1 MSLRR
6 RFLLLSVILLQLGIL
21 LLHAQ
26 ADPNATAMQGGVI
39 RGWVMDSDS
48 GEPLAGAN
56 LIIDGTRLGAAA
68 GLDGGYRITDVPPGT
83 YRLNVKMIGYRVKII
98 RQIHV
103 ASDSITTVV
112 ITLEPQPID
121 LETVTVIR
129 RRDKEMHEQ
138 VETSV
143 SRLRIGEVESL
154 VGAGSDLFRAIQLMP
169 GVVARSDLSSQ
180 FYVRGGTPD
189 QNLIIVDNVPVFN
202 PYRLKMFG
210 GPVSMFNPDNVESV
224 ELLPGGF
231 PAEYGDKLSA
241 VLVVHNK
248 EGDRFDNHYSAGA
261 SLIDMKVFGEG
272 PLPSVGE
279 EGSWLFSARRT
290 YYDLLL
296 NKLEDIPRGT
306 VFPFFQDYQGKIAYD
321 LSPTQKLRIN
331 FTNST
336 EGLELKDLEPEGE
349 DDFISE
355 DSLFTIINKTDNNL
369 FSVGWINAF
378 SDVSLS
384 NLTLSRYNDTR
395 SFEVQAQADSQKIR
409 SDIDMRKLEIK
420 EDLTMIITRSHTL
433 KAGFSVA
440 DYITDITMILTLDST
455 EYYQDNP
462 DDRRPSDTLAYV
474 ERKFRFQNAATTTAY
489 YLQDNWKI
497 LPPRLSVSVGLRADH
512 STFTGEWV
520 YSPRLAFNF
529 MLTPVLALRGGWG
542 HFYQA
547 PNFVSLYERFE
558 QEIAWNIFETIQL
571 KTERAIHYLAGLEW
585 KPAPAYTAKVDWFYK
600 DLDRL
605 VMLTDSTEDYVPNN
619 AGLGFVHGFEVF
631 LKRDPAME
639 TRLSGWA
646 SYSYSVAK
654 EKGPLEVFHY
664 RDFDQRHTMNTV
676 VRVRPFGQWHID
688 SRFSY
693 GSGFPWTP
701 VKQDSLGNP
710 IFDDDGVVWGTENSE
725 RYPFYSRWDLRLS
738 WNHRFFGRLPF
749 EFYIEIIN
757 LQGRKN
763 VYNYY
768 WRNDYRTRYASYM
781 LPRMP
786 FFGIKFGP

>member
-1 MSLRR
+1 M
-6 RFLLLSVILLQLGIL
+6 RFPLLSSVVLLQIGIL

-39 RGWVMDSDS
+39 RGRVSDSDS
-48 GEPLAGAN
+48 GEPLAGVN

-98 RQIHV
+98 RQVHV
-103 ASDSITTVV
+103 ASDSITTVN
-112 ITLEPQPID
+112 ITLEPQPVD
-121 LETVTVIR
+121 LEAVTVIGR
-129 RRDKEMHEQ
+129 REKEMHEQ
-138 VETSV
+138 LKTSV
-143 SRLRIGEVESL
+143 RRLRIGEVASL
-154 VGAGSDLFRAIQLMP
+154 AGAGGDLFRALQSMP
-169 GVVARSDLSSQ
+169 GVVTRSDLSSQ

-189 QNLIIVDNVPVFN
+189 QNLIIVDNVTVFN

-241 VLVVHNK
+241 VLVIQNK
-248 EGDRFDNHYSAGA
+248 EGDRFDNNYSAGA

-272 PLPSVGE
+272 PLPTVGE

-296 NKLEDIPRGT
+296 NKLADLPKGT
-306 VFPFFQDYQGKIAYD
+306 MFPFFQDFQGKMAYD

-331 FTNST
+331 FTNSL
-336 EGLELKDLEPEGE
+336 EGLELKDLEAEGE
-349 DDFISE
+349 DDFLSE
-355 DSLFTIINKTDNNL
+355 DSLFNITNETDNNL
-369 FSVGWINAF
+369 FSVGWINAI

-395 SFEVQAQADSQKIR
+395 SFEVQADSQKVR
-409 SDIDMRKLEIK
+409 SVIDMRKLEIK
-420 EDLTMIITRSHTL
+420 EDLTMILTRSHTL
-433 KAGFSVA
+433 KAGFSIA

-455 EYYQDNP
+455 EYYQGNP
-462 DDRRPSDTLAYV
+462 YDHRPSDTLAYV

-489 YLQDNWKI
+489 YVQDEWKI
-497 LPPRLSVSVGLRADH
+497 LPPRLSASVGLRADH

-520 YSPRLAFNF
+520 YSPRIAFNF
-529 MLTPVLALRGGWG
+529 MLTSVLALRGGWG
-542 HFYQA
+542 HYYQA

-585 KPAPAYTAKVDWFYK
+585 KPAPAYTVKVEGFYK
-600 DLDRL
+600 DLDQL

-619 AGLGFVHGFEVF
+619 AGVGFVRGFELF
-631 LKRDPAME
+631 LKRDPARE
-639 TRLSGWA
+639 TRLFGWV
-646 SYSYSVAK
+646 SYSYSDTQEK
-654 EKGPLEVFHY
+654 EPLEDYYY
-664 RDFDQRHTMNTV
+664 RDFDQRHTMNIV
-676 VRVRPFGQWHID
+676 VRVRPFGRWHID

-701 VKQDSLGNP
+701 VMLDPEGYP
-710 IFDDDGVVWGTENSE
+710 RFDKDGVVWGEKNSE
-725 RYPFYSRWDLRLS
+725 RYPEYSRWDLRLS

-768 WRNDYRTRYASYM
+768 WSNDYRTRYVSYM

-786 FFGIKFGP
+786 FFGIKFGS

>member
-1 MSLRR
+1 MNLRR
-6 RFLLLSVILLQLGIL
+6 KHLYLFLILLKLGIPLLYAQQEPDHTNKDRGVILGQVS
-21 LLHAQ
+21 A
-26 ADPNATAMQGGVI
+26 
-39 RGWVMDSDS
+39 SDS
-48 GEPLAGAN
+48 GEPLAGVN
-56 LIIDGTRLGAAA
+56 LIIDGTRLGAATA
-68 GLDGGYRITDVPPGT
+68 LDGSYRILNVPPGI
-83 YRLNVKMIGYRVKII
+83 YRLNVQMIGYRVEII
-98 RQIHV
+98 RQIQV
-103 ASDSITTVV
+103 ASDSITTVDIV
-112 ITLEPQPID
+112 LEPRPVD
-121 LETVTVIR
+121 LEAVTVIR

-143 SRLRIGEVESL
+143 SRLRIREVESL

-261 SLIDMKVFGEG
+261 SLIDMKVVGEG

-279 EGSWLFSARRT
+279 EGSWLISARRT

-321 LSPTQKLRIN
+321 LSSTQKLRIN

-349 DDFISE
+349 DDFIPE
-355 DSLFTIINKTDNNL
+355 DSLFSIINKTDNNL

-395 SFEVQAQADSQKIR
+395 SFEVQAGSQKIR

-440 DYITDITMILTLDST
+440 DYITDITMRLTLDTT
-455 EYYQDNP
+455 EYYYDNP
-462 DDRRPSDTLAYV
+462 DDRRLSDTLAYV
-474 ERKFRFQNAATTTAY
+474 DRKFRFQNAATTTAY

-512 STFTGEWV
+512 STFTGEQV

-542 HFYQA
+542 HYYQA

-558 QEIAWNIFETIQL
+558 QEIAWNIFETIRL
-571 KTERAIHYLAGLEW
+571 RTEQAIHYLAALEW
-585 KPAPAYTAKVDWFYK
+585 KPKPAYTAKVEWFYK

-619 AGLGFVHGFEVF
+619 NGLGFVHGFEVF

-654 EKGPLEVFHY
+654 EKESFEVFHY
-664 RDFDQRHTMNTV
+664 RDFDQRHTLNIILSMK
-676 VRVRPFGQWHID
+676 PFKHWYVD

-701 VKQDSLGNP
+701 VKQDPLGNP

-738 WNHRFFGRLPF
+738 WNRRLFGRLPF

-757 LQGRKN
+757 LQDRKN

-768 WRNDYRTRYASYM
+768 WSNDYRTRYASYM

-786 FFGIKFGP
+786 FFGIKIGP